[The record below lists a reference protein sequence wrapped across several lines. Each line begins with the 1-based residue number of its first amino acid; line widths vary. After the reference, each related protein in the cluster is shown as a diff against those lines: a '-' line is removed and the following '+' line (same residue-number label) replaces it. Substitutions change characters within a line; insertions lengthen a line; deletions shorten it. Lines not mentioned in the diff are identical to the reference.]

1 MITYETYLKHGGK
14 RSENMFVCLRCE
26 YILMRICAGRIARYK
41 DVMRHSGQRDSVET
55 LSSAA
60 RDLSYYYN
68 DYPILQRMALWGI
81 REIAELNTNRLLREK
96 LNQGKRIKYLFC
108 Y

>member
-26 YILMRICAGRIARYK
+26 YILMRICAGKIARYK

-68 DYPILQRMALWGI
+68 H
-81 REIAELNTNRLLREK
+81 IAENGFMGYPRDCRAEHEPLAA
-96 LNQGKRIKYLFC
+96 
-108 Y
+108 